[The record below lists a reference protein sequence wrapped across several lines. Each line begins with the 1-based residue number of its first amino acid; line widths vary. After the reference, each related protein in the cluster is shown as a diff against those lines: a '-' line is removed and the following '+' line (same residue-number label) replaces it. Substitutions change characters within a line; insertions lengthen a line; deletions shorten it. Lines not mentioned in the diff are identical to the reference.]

1 MFNLPKEKELY
12 LEDKVQTIGKRKVFI
27 DKNEKL
33 VKFVSIET
41 FQLHSV
47 VLTFEEVEKVFKV
60 INN

>member
-1 MFNLPKEKELY
+1 MPKEKELN
-12 LEDKVQTIGKRKVFI
+12 LEDRIKTIGKRKVII

-47 VLTFEEVEKVFKV
+47 VLTFEEVEKVCNV

>member
-1 MFNLPKEKELY
+1 MPKEKELY